1 MTLTI
6 RKAQI
11 CQAEQAGELLMDTLY
26 GFGTYMTGLGSRERG
41 IKALSDY
48 FRLPGNRFSY
58 QYSYIATVDE
68 ETAGLLL
75 IFPGSMF
82 TKLSNIMLRQMLK
95 VYSFGEILETIRR
108 SVVLRDEE
116 EVQKDELYIAHLS
129 VFPKFQRRG
138 IGQALLDFAEK
149 KALESGIR
157 KLSLMAESENA
168 GAIRLYRKFGFQVV
182 KTFEHPHQIPLTGS
196 PAYVRMVKELKHQE

>member
-41 IKALSDY
+41 IKALSDFY
-48 FRLPGNRFSY
+48 RLPGNRFSY
-58 QYSYIATVDE
+58 QYSYIAAIDK

-82 TKLSNIMLRQMLK
+82 AKVSNMMLRQMPK
-95 VYSFGEILETIRR
+95 VYSFGEILETIKR
-108 SVVLRDEE
+108 SIVLRDEE
-116 EVQKDELYIAHLS
+116 EVQKDELYIAHLAVS
-129 VFPKFQRRG
+129 PKFQGRG
-138 IGQALLDFAEK
+138 IGQALLDFVEK
-149 KALESGIR
+149 KARESGIGR
-157 KLSLMAESENA
+157 LSLMAEIENT

-196 PAYVRMVKELKHQE
+196 PAYVRMVKELDHQE